1 MTWLT
6 DGLMQAIL
14 LMTAGVAE
22 RPEHV
27 NARHAGHHDV
37 EDDDRPAALLGG
49 LEGLRAVGAGDDRV
63 ARRLE
68 LDRDEVADVAVVVDH
83 QDARA
88 HAAPARRV
96 GAGGLLGR
104 MRAPT

>member
-1 MTWLT
+1 MNPAKL
-6 DGLMQAIL
+6 A
-14 LMTAGVAE
+14 AG
-22 RPEHV
+22 
-27 NARHAGHHDV
+27 
-37 EDDDRPAALLGG
+37 AALLGG

-88 HAAPARRV
+88 HADAPARRV

-104 MRAPT
+104 TRAPT